1 MAFWYILLGLTVIA
15 AGVGIA
21 WAIFHS
27 PIFDLVSDIKFAIEY
42 DQCLKAYERR
52 IDAQRDPEAE
62 LQAKKASLEQAK
74 AEYWAKHLNI
84 EIVGQD
90 KPEIVEDPES
100 RIVNAKER
108 QNYEGEARRLVF
120 RGYHNLDY
128 RRLGDYASNTLGDQ
142 EMWLEACEK
151 VRDEIDAGVYDD
163 KLSEADLEFN
173 TLKLDN
179 EIGYARD
186 YKAIHDMREALVEGL
201 GHKRSERQDGT
212 TAALRIL
219 KEALE
224 DCHGNIELLREPL
237 AKRLERLHIRSG
249 NEYEEFEREEAEDV
263 LMSFAE
269 FGNIKDLY
277 RQLIFVAGQ
286 RNAEYVSLKEYYF
299 RYPTSSVTMTANA
312 YAPKDKTRKSGKD
325 AALKLEEHMCK
336 LHGEMAVKG

>member
-1 MAFWYILLGLTVIA
+1 MFWYILLGLTIIA

-21 WAIFHS
+21 WAVFHS
-27 PIFDLVSDIKFAIEY
+27 PVPGIASSVKCAAEVR
-42 DQCLKAYERR
+42 QCQKAEQRR
-52 IDAQRDPEAE
+52 MAQRDPEAE
-62 LQAKKASLEQAK
+62 LQAKKDSLEQAK
-74 AEYWAKHLNI
+74 AEYWDKHLSI

-90 KPEIVEDPES
+90 TPEIVEDPES
-100 RIVNAKER
+100 RIVNAKKR
-108 QNYEGEARRLVF
+108 QNYENEARKLVLT
-120 RGYHNLDY
+120 GYHDRDS
-128 RRLGDYASNTLGDQ
+128 RRLGDYSHNTLGDQ

-151 VRDEIDAGVYDD
+151 VRDEIDAGMYDD
-163 KLSEADLEFN
+163 RLSEADLEFN

-224 DCHGNIELLREPL
+224 DCHGNIEGLREPL
-237 AKRLERLHIRSG
+237 AKRLERLPARSG
-249 NEYEEFEREEAEDV
+249 HEYEEFELDEVEDI

-286 RNAEYVSLKEYYF
+286 RDAEYVSLSEYYF
-299 RYPTSSVTMTANA
+299 RYPTSSVTIAANL
-312 YAPKDKTRKSGKD
+312 YAPKDEKRKSGKD
-325 AALKLEEHMCK
+325 AALKLEEQMCK
-336 LHGEMAVKG
+336 LHGEMVVKG